1 MRQDHIDIVKNF
13 FSLIEQRDIDGLVDL
28 FDEDCVVYEPFSK
41 ENGLQKNNLKPF
53 FQVLVNTNNDI
64 TREVSFLDKDNQ
76 FNEIE
81 TLVTFNKDG
90 MLRAKFIFN
99 IKHYSDDFGIE
110 LNKIET
116 LHIDFI

>member
-13 FSLIEQRDIDGLVDL
+13 FSLIEQSDIDGLVDL
-28 FDEDCVVYEPFSK
+28 FDENCIVYEPFSK

-53 FQVLVNTNNDI
+53 FQVLVNTNNNI
-64 TREVSFLDKDNQ
+64 TREVSFPEKRNKV
-76 FNEIE
+76 NEIE

-99 IKHYSDDFGIE
+99 IKHYSDDFGMD
-110 LNKIET
+110 LVKIET